1 MGAGPLADR
10 PFGALSSGERQ
21 RVLLARSLWGDPGLV
36 LLDEPTAGL
45 DLGAREDLVSRLGGL
60 AADPTTPAT
69 VLVTHHVEEIPAGF
83 THVLLLDR
91 GRVAAAGPL
100 DEVLSAEVLSA
111 VFGVVLTLDRRDGR
125 YAARARESRGEWVR
139 RARQASTSASRRGF
153 DWRISSASRRSTR
166 GPTRLPP

>member
-1 MGAGPLADR
+1 MGAGALAER

-60 AADPTTPAT
+60 AADPATPAT
-69 VLVTHHVEEIPAGF
+69 VLVTHHVEGIPAGF

-91 GRVAAAGPL
+91 GRVADAGPL
-100 DEVLSAEVLSA
+100 EEVLNAEALSA
-111 VFGVVLTLDRRDGR
+111 VFGVALALDRRDGR
-125 YAARARESRGEWVR
+125 YAARALTPR
-139 RARQASTSASRRGF
+139 
-153 DWRISSASRRSTR
+153 
-166 GPTRLPP
+166 